1 MKKLLKLVLCSFVIL
16 SMAVSTV
23 QAAVVS
29 LKDVDVNDPSQDKI
43 MWAIEQGYLKPV
55 LGRFFPDKNV
65 NRGEFAFIL
74 SKVSGDTIK
83 LKNPTKATFSDVT
96 KTHQFYKYIET
107 MKTYINSFK
116 GTGSTKLFKPKSYI
130 TREDAAMA
138 VVKLLGFDSDEALMD
153 GVESDIS
160 IEEIIT
166 DNNKISKANMKYVE
180 IVVVNELMD
189 FRMDDDGNIFFDPKK
204 SLTRKDLAGLLWNAT
219 QQRDYLKEQYEE
231 DGNYQEDGNTDED
244 NDNNDSDGGDTK
256 PTNYGEDK
264 DYPWNTN
271 TNIKFENN
279 GDYIGTWQC
288 VAFVS
293 SIDSYTPGMTQN
305 FGLFFNKLTLRADGE
320 TDLSWLKWT
329 NGRILNI
336 GGDSSNSNLIIKEI
350 EGKKYMFFQ
359 WISGDQLYRG
369 MKPSWYVFEAINQ

>member
-1 MKKLLKLVLCSFVIL
+1 MKKILKLVLCTFVIL

-55 LGRFFPDKNV
+55 LGRFFPEKNV
-65 NRGEFAFIL
+65 NRGEFSYIL

-83 LKNPTKATFSDVT
+83 LKNPSKATFSDVT

-204 SLTRKDLAGLLWNAT
+204 SITRKDLASLLWNAT
-219 QQRDYLKEQYEE
+219 QQRDYLKEQYEDDNNYEE
-231 DGNYQEDGNTDED
+231 DENTDEAE
-244 NDNNDSDGGDTK
+244 DTK
-256 PTNYGEDK
+256 TNNYGVDNE
-264 DYPWNTN
+264 YPWNTN
-271 TNIKFENN
+271 INVKFENN
-279 GDYIGTWQC
+279 GDYIGNWQC
-288 VAFVS
+288 VAFVN

-305 FGLFFNKLTLRADGE
+305 FGLFFNKITLKENGA
-320 TDLSWLKWT
+320 TDLAWLKWT
-329 NGRILNI
+329 NGHMLNV
-336 GGDSSNSNLIIKEI
+336 GDEPSNSNLIIKEI

-369 MKPSWYVFEAINQ
+369 KKPSWYVFEAINN